1 MSYETKYLK
10 YKSKY
15 LELKARLAG
24 NQMDKDSLESVKLLS
39 GGGGNKKTME
49 TETETTIRS
58 EGNTLSESMDHL
70 FKQLGGARAK
80 ARASRSARS
89 SRKASKKSSKKSRGS
104 RRSALDDSELEE
116 EDYDIMDK
124 MLEDDDE
131 DDFSSSDLDW

>member
-24 NQMDKDSLESVKLLS
+24 NQM
-39 GGGGNKKTME
+39 GGGANKKKIE

-58 EGNTLSESMDHL
+58 DGNTLSESMDKL

-80 ARASRSARS
+80 SRSARS

-104 RRSALDDSELEE
+104 RRTAIDDSDLEE

>member
-15 LELKARLAG
+15 LELKARLEGNQMGVAG
-24 NQMDKDSLESVKLLS
+24 NQM
-39 GGGGNKKTME
+39 GGAGNQKKME

-58 EGNTLSESMDHL
+58 DGNTLSESMDHL

-131 DDFSSSDLDW
+131 DDFSFSDLDW

>member
-1 MSYETKYLK
+1 MSYEAKYLK

-15 LELKARLAG
+15 LELKARLEG
-24 NQMDKDSLESVKLLS
+24 NQM
-39 GGGGNKKTME
+39 GGGGANQKKME

-58 EGNTLSESMDHL
+58 DGNTLSESMDHL

>member
-1 MSYETKYLK
+1 MSYEAKYLK

-24 NQMDKDSLESVKLLS
+24 NQM
-39 GGGGNKKTME
+39 GGGNQKKLE

-58 EGNTLSESMDHL
+58 DGNTLSESMDNL

-80 ARASRSARS
+80 ARSSRS
-89 SRKASKKSSKKSRGS
+89 SRKASKKTSKKSRGS
-104 RRSALDDSELEE
+104 RRSALDDSDLEE
-116 EDYDIMDK
+116 EDFDIMDK
-124 MLEDDDE
+124 MLDDDE

>member
-1 MSYETKYLK
+1 MSYEAKYLK

-15 LELKARLAG
+15 LELKARLEG
-24 NQMDKDSLESVKLLS
+24 NQM
-39 GGGGNKKTME
+39 GGGANQKKME

-58 EGNTLSESMDHL
+58 DGNTLSESMDNL

-80 ARASRSARS
+80 ARGSRSARS

-104 RRSALDDSELEE
+104 RRSALDDSDLEE
-116 EDYDIMDK
+116 EDNDIMDK

>member
-24 NQMDKDSLESVKLLS
+24 NQM

>member
-1 MSYETKYLK
+1 MSYEAKYLK

-15 LELKARLAG
+15 LELKARLEG
-24 NQMDKDSLESVKLLS
+24 NQM
-39 GGGGNKKTME
+39 GGGGANQKKME

-58 EGNTLSESMDHL
+58 DGNTLSESMDHL

-80 ARASRSARS
+80 SRSARS

-104 RRSALDDSELEE
+104 RRTAIDDSDLEE

>member
-1 MSYETKYLK
+1 MSYEAKYLK

-15 LELKARLAG
+15 LELKARLEG
-24 NQMDKDSLESVKLLS
+24 NQMDKDTLGSVKLLS
-39 GGGGNKKTME
+39 GGGANQKKME

-58 EGNTLSESMDHL
+58 DGNTLSESMDNL

-104 RRSALDDSELEE
+104 RRSALDDSDLEE

-124 MLEDDDE
+124 MLEDDE

>member
-15 LELKARLAG
+15 LELKARLEGNQMGGAG
-24 NQMDKDSLESVKLLS
+24 NQ
-39 GGGGNKKTME
+39 KKME

-58 EGNTLSESMDHL
+58 DGNTLSESMDHL

>member
-15 LELKARLAG
+15 LELKARLEG
-24 NQMDKDSLESVKLLS
+24 NQM
-39 GGGGNKKTME
+39 GGGGNQKKME

>member
-1 MSYETKYLK
+1 MSYEAKYLK

-15 LELKARLAG
+15 LELKARLEG
-24 NQMDKDSLESVKLLS
+24 NQM
-39 GGGGNKKTME
+39 GGGANQKKME

-58 EGNTLSESMDHL
+58 EGNTLSESMDSL

-80 ARASRSARS
+80 ARASRSSRS

-116 EDYDIMDK
+116 DYDIMDK